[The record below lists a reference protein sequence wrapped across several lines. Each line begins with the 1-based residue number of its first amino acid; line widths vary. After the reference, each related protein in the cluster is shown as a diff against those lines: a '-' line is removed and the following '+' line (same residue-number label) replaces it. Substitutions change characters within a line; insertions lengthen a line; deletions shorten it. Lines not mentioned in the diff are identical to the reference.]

1 MSLWVYIDGK
11 YVLKEEAKI
20 SVFDHGFLYGDG
32 VFEGIRAYQGRVFKL
47 NEHLQ
52 RLYNSAKALTLR
64 IPLEE
69 EELKERVLETLRRN
83 NLKDAYIRLIVSRGE
98 GDLGLDPEKCPRAC
112 TLRRNNLKDAYIRL
126 IVSRGEGDL
135 GLDPEKCP
143 RACVIIITDK
153 IKIYPE
159 EFYEKGLSVIT
170 ASTRRNISFAL
181 DPQIKSLNY
190 LNNILAKIEANLG
203 NVPEAIMLNKD
214 GYVAECTGDNI
225 FMIKEGILFTPP
237 LWVGVLKG
245 ITRDVVIELARKEN
259 ISVKEEVF
267 SIVSLYTADECFL
280 TGTAAEIIP
289 VTKVDG
295 RVIGEGKAGKI
306 TRKLIKE
313 FRDLTSHEGTPIW

>member
-47 NEHLQ
+47 DKHLQ
-52 RLYNSAKALTLR
+52 RLYNSAKAITLK
-64 IPLEE
+64 IPLKE
-69 EELKERVLETLRRN
+69 EELKEKILETLRRN

-98 GDLGLDPEKCPRAC
+98 GDLGLDPEKCPQ
-112 TLRRNNLKDAYIRL
+112 
-126 IVSRGEGDL
+126 
-135 GLDPEKCP
+135 
-143 RACVIIITDK
+143 ACVIIITDK

-170 ASTRRNISFAL
+170 ASTRRNISFTI

-203 NVPEAIMLNKD
+203 NVSEAIMLNKD

-225 FMIKEGILFTPP
+225 FMVKEETLFTPP
-237 LWVGVLKG
+237 MWVGVLEG
-245 ITRDVVIELARKEN
+245 ITRNVVIELAQKEN
-259 ISVKEEVF
+259 ISVKEKAF

-289 VTKVDG
+289 VTQVDG
-295 RVIGEGKAGKI
+295 RVIGKGEAGKI
-306 TRKLIKE
+306 TKGLIKR
-313 FRDLTSHEGTPIW
+313 FRDLTSQEGVSIY